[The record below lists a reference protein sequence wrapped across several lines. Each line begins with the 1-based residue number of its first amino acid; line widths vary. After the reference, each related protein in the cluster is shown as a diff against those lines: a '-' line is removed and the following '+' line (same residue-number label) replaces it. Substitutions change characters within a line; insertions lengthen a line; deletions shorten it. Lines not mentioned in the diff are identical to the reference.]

1 MIQLISLIHRAAHQS
16 VTGIDNVFLN
26 RLRTCAYICIQYVS
40 WILGCALKKK
50 TICTYHLSLPP
61 AQVIKESY
69 DGGKD
74 EH

>member
-1 MIQLISLIHRAAHQS
+1 MRIYMYT
-16 VTGIDNVFLN
+16 V
-26 RLRTCAYICIQYVS
+26 RLVDSRLCVE
-40 WILGCALKKK
+40 KK